1 MLLLYY
7 RVVLISDC
15 DSCKIAIACGVKL
28 FDILTYNVNMF
39 LTRVQQY

>member
-7 RVVLISDC
+7 RVVLIS

-28 FDILTYNVNMF
+28 FNILTYNVNVF
-39 LTRVQQY
+39 SARVQQY